1 MCHWI
6 SDNNF
11 NADFLSAGVTKRNHP
26 LPRSAALRNG
36 LSLGRSTKRLN
47 FRRPVSVFSPPPLRN
62 RIAAVRRS
70 PLRSGLPQGF
80 IQVPLGGIFP
90 PNFGNSP
97 QEFQDCLDFYVA
109 EKMIRY
115 CIAASEFG
123 LLEVKIDPCAQQ
135 TNGSDCGVYAS
146 VFLFEWATSR
156 QCLLMLT

>member
-90 PNFGNSP
+90 QTSEIPPKNSRTVLIFMWLRKWLGTALP
-97 QEFQDCLDFYVA
+97 QASSVYWKWRLSPA
-109 EKMIRY
+109 RNKRM
-115 CIAASEFG
+115 AATAVFMRLFFCS
-123 LLEVKIDPCAQQ
+123 
-135 TNGSDCGVYAS
+135 NG
-146 VFLFEWATSR
+146 R
-156 QCLLMLT
+156 QADNVC